1 MSPVIANSLVN
12 VDPGLFIW
20 TAVIFFSFL
29 LILAKFV
36 WKPLLGS
43 LQQREQ
49 SIRESLDAAET
60 AMKKAEQVS
69 KANEDALRQAEAV
82 AHSIRK
88 EAMDE
93 AEKIRTERIEKAKAE
108 AAALV
113 DAAKTAIDQEKKRA
127 IEELRNEVADLAI
140 LSAKKILSAELDEKK
155 NRALVDG
162 FIKDLSGN

>member
-60 AMKKAEQVS
+60 AMKNAEQVS

-88 EAMDE
+88 DAMDE
-93 AEKIRTERIEKAKAE
+93 AEKIRSERIEKAKAE
-108 AAALV
+108 AVALV
-113 DAAKTAIDQEKKRA
+113 DAAKVAIEQEKKRA

-155 NRALVDG
+155 NRTLVDG

>member
-69 KANEDALRQAEAV
+69 KANEDALRQAELV

-88 EAMDE
+88 DAMDE
-93 AEKIRTERIEKAKAE
+93 AEKIRAERIEKAKAE
-108 AAALV
+108 AAVLV

-140 LSAKKILSAELDEKK
+140 LSAKKILSVELDEKK

>member
-20 TAVIFFSFL
+20 TAVIFLSFL

-69 KANEDALRQAEAV
+69 KANEDALRQAELV
-82 AHSIRK
+82 AHGIRK
-88 EAMDE
+88 DAMDE
-93 AEKIRTERIEKAKAE
+93 AEKIRAERIEKAKAE

>member
-29 LILAKFV
+29 LVLAKFV

-88 EAMDE
+88 DAMDE
-93 AEKIRTERIEKAKAE
+93 AEKIRAERIEKAKLE

-140 LSAKKILSAELDEKK
+140 LSAKKILSAELDDKK
-155 NRALVDG
+155 NRALVNG

>member
-113 DAAKTAIDQEKKRA
+113 DAAKSAIDQEKKRA

-155 NRALVDG
+155 NRSLVDG

>member
-1 MSPVIANSLVN
+1 MNPVFANSLVN

-20 TAVIFFSFL
+20 TAVIFFTFL

-69 KANEDALRQAEAV
+69 KANEEALRQAEAI

-88 EAMDE
+88 QAMDE
-93 AEKIRTERIEKAKAE
+93 AEAIRSERIEKAKAE

-113 DAAKTAIDQEKKRA
+113 DAAKTAIDQEKKLA

-140 LSAKKILSAELDEKK
+140 KAAREILRTELDETK
-155 NRALVDG
+155 NRKLVDS
-162 FIKDLSGN
+162 FIKDISGN

>member
-20 TAVIFFSFL
+20 TAVIFLSFL

-69 KANEDALRQAEAV
+69 KANEDALRQAELV
-82 AHSIRK
+82 AHGIRK
-88 EAMDE
+88 DAMDQ
-93 AEKIRTERIEKAKAE
+93 AEKIRAERIEKAKAE

>member
-93 AEKIRTERIEKAKAE
+93 AEKIRAERIEKAKAE

>member
-88 EAMDE
+88 DAMDE
-93 AEKIRTERIEKAKAE
+93 AEKIRAERIEKAKAE

>member
-49 SIRESLDAAET
+49 SIRASLDAAET

-69 KANEDALRQAEAV
+69 KANEDALRQAELV
-82 AHSIRK
+82 AHGIRK
-88 EAMDE
+88 DAMDE

>member
-93 AEKIRTERIEKAKAE
+93 AEKIRAERVEKAKAE

-113 DAAKTAIDQEKKRA
+113 DAAKAAIEQEKKRA

>member
-88 EAMDE
+88 DAMDE
-93 AEKIRTERIEKAKAE
+93 AEKIRAERIEKAKAE

-140 LSAKKILSAELDEKK
+140 LSAKKILSAELDDKK

>member
-88 EAMDE
+88 DAMDE
-93 AEKIRTERIEKAKAE
+93 AEKIRVERIEKAKAE

>member
-69 KANEDALRQAEAV
+69 KANEEALRQAEAV

-88 EAMDE
+88 QAMEE
-93 AEKIRTERIEKAKAE
+93 AEQIRAERIEKAKSE
-108 AAALV
+108 AADLV
-113 DAAKTAIDQEKKRA
+113 DAAKTAIEQEKKRA

-140 LSAKKILSAELDEKK
+140 QSTRIILSAELDDAK
-155 NRALVDG
+155 NRKLVDG
-162 FIKDLSGN
+162 FIKDLASN

>member
-1 MSPVIANSLVN
+1 MNPVIANSLVN

-20 TAVIFFSFL
+20 TAVIFLLFL
-29 LILAKFV
+29 TILAKFV

-69 KANEDALRQAEAV
+69 KANEDALRQAEVV
-82 AHSIRK
+82 AQTIRK
-88 EAMDE
+88 QAMDDAE
-93 AEKIRTERIEKAKAE
+93 AIRAERIEKAKDE
-108 AAALV
+108 ATALV
-113 DAAKTAIDQEKKRA
+113 NAAKTVIEQEKKRA

-140 LSAKKILSAELDEKK
+140 QSARIILSAELDDAK
-155 NRALVDG
+155 NRKLVDG
-162 FIKDLSGN
+162 FIKDLTSN

>member
-88 EAMDE
+88 DAMDE
-93 AEKIRTERIEKAKAE
+93 AEKIRVERIEKAKAE
-108 AAALV
+108 ASALV

>member
-93 AEKIRTERIEKAKAE
+93 AEKIRTERVEKAKAE
-108 AAALV
+108 SAALV
-113 DAAKTAIDQEKKRA
+113 DAAKAAIEQEKKRA

-162 FIKDLSGN
+162 FIKDLSDN

>member
-1 MSPVIANSLVN
+1 MSPVIANPLVN

-20 TAVIFFSFL
+20 TAVIFLSFL

-69 KANEDALRQAEAV
+69 KANEDALRQAELV
-82 AHSIRK
+82 AHGIRK
-88 EAMDE
+88 DAMDE
-93 AEKIRTERIEKAKAE
+93 AEKIRAERIEKAKAE

>member
-20 TAVIFFSFL
+20 TAVIFFLFL

-36 WKPLLGS
+36 WRPLLGS

-49 SIRESLDAAET
+49 SIRESLDAAEM

-69 KANEDALRQAEAV
+69 KANEDALRQAEMV
-82 AHSIRK
+82 AHNIRK
-88 EAMDE
+88 EAMDQ
-93 AEKIRTERIEKAKAE
+93 AEKIRAELIEMAKME

-113 DAAKTAIDQEKKRA
+113 DAAQTAIHQEKKRA

-140 LSAKKILSAELDEKK
+140 LSVRKILSVEIDEKK
-155 NRALVDG
+155 NRALVEG

>member
-20 TAVIFFSFL
+20 TAVIFLSFL

-60 AMKKAEQVS
+60 AMKKAEQVT

-88 EAMDE
+88 DAMDE
-93 AEKIRTERIEKAKAE
+93 AEKIRVERIEKAKVE
-108 AAALV
+108 ASALV

>member
-1 MSPVIANSLVN
+1 MSLVIANSLVN

-20 TAVIFFSFL
+20 TALIFFSFL
-29 LILAKFV
+29 LVLAKFV

-60 AMKKAEQVS
+60 AMKKAEQIN
-69 KANEDALRQAEAV
+69 KANEEALRQAEAV

-93 AEKIRTERIEKAKAE
+93 AEKIRAERIEKAKVE

-140 LSAKKILSAELDEKK
+140 LSVRKILSTEIDEKK
-155 NRALVDG
+155 NRELVNG

>member
-20 TAVIFFSFL
+20 TAVIFLSFL

-43 LQQREQ
+43 LLQREQ

-69 KANEDALRQAEAV
+69 KANEDALRQAELV
-82 AHSIRK
+82 AHGIRK
-88 EAMDE
+88 DAMDE
-93 AEKIRTERIEKAKAE
+93 AEKIRAERIEKAKAE

>member
-20 TAVIFFSFL
+20 TAVIFLSFL

-69 KANEDALRQAEAV
+69 KANEYALRQAELV
-82 AHSIRK
+82 AHGIRK
-88 EAMDE
+88 DAMDE
-93 AEKIRTERIEKAKAE
+93 AEKIRAERIEKAKAE

>member
-88 EAMDE
+88 DAMDE
-93 AEKIRTERIEKAKAE
+93 AEKIRSERIEKAKAE

-113 DAAKTAIDQEKKRA
+113 DAAKVAIEQEKKRA

-155 NRALVDG
+155 NRTLVDG

>member
-1 MSPVIANSLVN
+1 MTPVIANSLVN

-29 LILAKFV
+29 LVLAKFV

-69 KANEDALRQAEAV
+69 KANDEALRQAEAV

-113 DAAKTAIDQEKKRA
+113 DAAKVAIEQEKKRA

-140 LSAKKILSAELDEKK
+140 QSAKKILDSELDEKK
-155 NRALVDG
+155 HRALVQG
-162 FIKDLSGN
+162 FINDMSGN

>member
-88 EAMDE
+88 DAMDE
-93 AEKIRTERIEKAKAE
+93 AEKIRVERIEKAKVE

-140 LSAKKILSAELDEKK
+140 LSAKKILSAELDDKK

>member
-69 KANEDALRQAEAV
+69 KANEDALRQAELV
-82 AHSIRK
+82 AHGIRK
-88 EAMDE
+88 DAMDE
-93 AEKIRTERIEKAKAE
+93 AEKIRAERIEKAKAE

>member
-82 AHSIRK
+82 AHNIRK